1 MRPKGSTDQ
10 KKRKVKTILSG
21 TQERDLIK
29 DYEQGYT
36 VSELRKKY
44 NISKSLL
51 SVMFKS
57 RNIKKRIYQSI
68 IQAWEVIEN
77 IEDKEK
83 ISGVY
88 GICFINKVD
97 PNDIKVY
104 IGCSVDIRDRLR
116 SHCNA
121 LNSNRHRSRMLY
133 SFFTNENY
141 SLVWTIIEKC
151 PEELLLQRETHHIH
165 EHNRGCLLN
174 SFMPAKEEDIRSWL
188 EKAITYACYRK
199 GYTINTD
206 SGCKEST
213 NVNRSGYGY
222 FRVLIGESKDRG
234 QRKHFLKHRVAY
246 WEKYGEYP
254 ELIRHKCN
262 NKKCYNPDHL
272 ESGSYRDNQ
281 LDKRGD
287 FPEVFEKAW
296 VELNGDLVKISERF
310 SDRWSGGQKMRGK
323 IVSYAVYNWEKKLGL
338 REKYPEILIRNRK
351 RRMSHVNGNSDF
363 PEIFEKAWVELNGD
377 AVKLTER
384 FSDRWR
390 ADKRA
395 DRILRGKM
403 VSNMVYKWQ
412 TKLNLRKKY
421 PEILG
426 PERKEKEI

>member
-1 MRPKGSTDQ
+1 
-10 KKRKVKTILSG
+10 
-21 TQERDLIK
+21 
-29 DYEQGYT
+29 
-36 VSELRKKY
+36 
-44 NISKSLL
+44 
-51 SVMFKS
+51 
-57 RNIKKRIYQSI
+57 
-68 IQAWEVIEN
+68 
-77 IEDKEK
+77 
-83 ISGVY
+83 
-88 GICFINKVD
+88 
-97 PNDIKVY
+97 
-104 IGCSVDIRDRLR
+104 
-116 SHCNA
+116 
-121 LNSNRHRSRMLY
+121 MLY

-151 PEELLLQRETHHIH
+151 PEELLLQRESHHIH

-174 SFMPAKEEDIRSWL
+174 SFMPAKEEDIRPWL
-188 EKAITYACYRK
+188 EKAITYASYRK

-213 NVNRSGYGY
+213 NVNGSGYGK
-222 FRVLIGESKDRG
+222 FQVLIGESKDRG
-234 QRKHFLKHRVAY
+234 QTKFFLKHRVAY

-262 NKKCYNPDHL
+262 NKKCYNADHL

-296 VELNGDLVKISERF
+296 VELNGDVVKLNERF
-310 SDRWSGGQKMRGK
+310 SERWNGGNKMRGK
-323 IVSYAVYNWEKKLGL
+323 TVSYAVYEWEKKLGL

>member
-1 MRPKGSTDQ
+1 MR
-10 KKRKVKTILSG
+10 
-21 TQERDLIK
+21 
-29 DYEQGYT
+29 
-36 VSELRKKY
+36 
-44 NISKSLL
+44 
-51 SVMFKS
+51 
-57 RNIKKRIYQSI
+57 IKKRL
-68 IQAWEVIEN
+68 V
-77 IEDKEK
+77 
-83 ISGVY
+83 GFMVY
-88 GICFINKVD
+88 VINKVD

-151 PEELLLQRETHHIH
+151 PEELLLQRESHHIH

-174 SFMPAKEEDIRSWL
+174 SFMPAKEEDIRPWL
-188 EKAITYACYRK
+188 EKAITYASYRK

-213 NVNRSGYGY
+213 NVNVSGYGK
-222 FRVLIGESKDRG
+222 FQVLIGESKDRG
-234 QRKHFLKHRVAY
+234 QTKFFLKHRVAY

-262 NKKCYNPDHL
+262 NKKCYNADHL
-272 ESGSYRDNQ
+272 ESGSYRDT
-281 LDKRGD
+281 
-287 FPEVFEKAW
+287 
-296 VELNGDLVKISERF
+296 
-310 SDRWSGGQKMRGK
+310 
-323 IVSYAVYNWEKKLGL
+323 VSYAVYEWEKKLGL
-338 REKYPEILIRNRK
+338 REKYPGILIRNRK